1 MSLLDIIL
9 LSISLGIDCFT
20 VSVVCGAIERRWL
33 WSVAMRSSVL
43 FGLFQALMPLAG
55 WLALHFYAARLEAY
69 GRWVA
74 FVLLAFVGM
83 RMIIEAFRSSDE
95 HSFIR
100 PRKLTTQLLLAVA
113 TSIDAL
119 AVGASMAVTGYM
131 SLSSLV
137 LPLTLIGIGSLLM
150 SLLGHWLGIRFGS
163 MASRHFRPEL
173 FGGII
178 LIAIGVKVLIG

>member
-33 WSVAMRSSVL
+33 WVVGLRSSIL
-43 FGLFQALMPLAG
+43 FGFFQALMPLIG
-55 WLALHFYAARLEAY
+55 WLALHFYAERIEAY

-74 FVLLAFVGM
+74 FVLLLFIGV
-83 RMIIEAFRSSDE
+83 RMIIEAFRPSDE
-95 HSFIR
+95 HSSIR

-119 AVGASMAVTGYM
+119 AVGASMAVTGYT

-137 LPLTLIGIGSLLM
+137 LPLSLIGIGSLLM

-178 LIAIGVKVLIG
+178 LIAIGVKVLIA

>member
-33 WSVAMRSSVL
+33 WVVALRSSIL
-43 FGLFQALMPLAG
+43 FGVFQALMPLAG

-74 FVLLAFVGM
+74 FALLAFVGI
-83 RMIIEAFRSSDE
+83 RMIVEAFRSSDE
-95 HSFIR
+95 HSSIH
-100 PRKLTTQLLLAVA
+100 PRRLSTQLLLAVA

-119 AVGASMAVTGYM
+119 AVGASMAVTGYT
-131 SLSSLV
+131 SLSSLA
-137 LPLTLIGIGSLLM
+137 LPLAVIGLGSLLL
-150 SLLGHWLGIRFGS
+150 SLLGHWLGIHFGS
-163 MASRHFRPEL
+163 LAGRHLRPEL

-178 LIAIGVKVLIG
+178 LIAIGVKVLLA